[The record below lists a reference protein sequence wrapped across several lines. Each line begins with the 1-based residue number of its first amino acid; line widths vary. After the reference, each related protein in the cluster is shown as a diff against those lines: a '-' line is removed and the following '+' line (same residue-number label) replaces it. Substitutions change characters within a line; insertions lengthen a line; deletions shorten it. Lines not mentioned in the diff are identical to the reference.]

1 MVDVLG
7 LKRHIRGY
15 RFAVLQAFSIA
26 PQLSSAARTSNDPVK
41 NDRQMANRIHGPT
54 LTPRQRSVLRLVVKS
69 FIDSADP
76 IGSKSLTERFDLG
89 WSPATIRNT
98 MSELE
103 EMGYLDHPYTSSGR
117 VPTELG
123 YRAFVDELMEAESL
137 TRDER
142 RLLELHVAEAQADTQ
157 ALLRESSRLL
167 ARLGRLLGVVL
178 SPSMTNG
185 VLSRL
190 EIVPLSSDRAMFV
203 LSVEGGLI
211 RTIVLHVELPLKRD
225 RLDRLVTHLNER
237 LAGLTLDEIR
247 RTCIPRL
254 EDLDDGDSTLID
266 TIIERRGDLF
276 SEAPESRI
284 VQLEGTTFMLS
295 QPEFSEPATVR
306 DLVQLI
312 DDDRSVVRL
321 VEDEDSVS
329 LVMPDS
335 VRIRIG
341 HRLSTDADDSE
352 SGCRLSVVTAPYTR
366 SSLEGTIGLIGPTR
380 MNYSRA
386 IALVQGVARLISA
399 PSNVA

>member
-1 MVDVLG
+1 MNNE
-7 LKRHIRGY
+7 RP
-15 RFAVLQAFSIA
+15 S
-26 PQLSSAARTSNDPVK
+26 
-41 NDRQMANRIHGPT
+41 ANRFHGPS
-54 LTPRQRSVLRLVVKS
+54 LSARQRSVLRLVVKS
-69 FIDSADP
+69 FIESADP
-76 IGSKSLTERFDLG
+76 VGSRSLTERFDLG

-103 EMGYLDHPYTSSGR
+103 AMGYLDHPYTSAGR

-123 YRAFVDELMEAESL
+123 YRAFVDELMEAEAL

-142 RLLELHVAEAQADTQ
+142 KLLEQHVAEAQADTQ

-178 SPSMTNG
+178 SPSMSNG

-190 EIVPLSSDRAMFV
+190 EIVPLASDRAMFV

-225 RLDRLVTHLNER
+225 RLDRLVAHMNER

-254 EDLDDGDSTLID
+254 EDLDDGDSTLIE
-266 TIIERRGDLF
+266 TIIERRADLF
-276 SEAPESRI
+276 SDAPESRI
-284 VQLEGTTFMLS
+284 VQLEGATFMLS
-295 QPEFSEPATVR
+295 QPEFSEPDTVR
-306 DLVQLI
+306 ELVQLI
-312 DDDRSVVRL
+312 DDERSVVRL
-321 VEDEDSVS
+321 VEDEDTVT
-329 LVMPDS
+329 LTTPGS

-341 HRLSTDADDSE
+341 HRLSTDSNASE

-386 IALVQGVARLISA
+386 VALVQGVARLISA